1 MQGDWSVEGKTVI
14 VTGATSGIGRETAL
28 ALACMGA
35 TVVLAVRNQEAGQ
48 KTAEMIRQVRPG
60 AQVEVGPKLEL
71 AQPSSI
77 RSFAAQYQKQKRPL
91 HVLVNNAGANYLS
104 EGVTEDGVPLLTQV
118 NYLGPYMLTRL
129 LESSLVASAPSR
141 VINVSSV
148 THRYGLIDNPA
159 SFLTQCTTGVGGQ
172 YPATKLGNVLFT
184 YELQRRLGNLG
195 VQACAVDPGAVAT
208 NIYKDSRLF
217 TRQPLKWLIQN
228 LYAPPQDG
236 AAAVVHAASAPW
248 RRSPRKHGFLVNK
261 KTDTQV
267 ECDSTAETWF
277 FTRGVFAWPAI
288 TGFRGQREGVIG
300 SLRMQGWAIR
310 ALTLSA
316 LDWPLRKITK
326 GRWLSETKAVPSAP
340 ISYSKEMAGALWDMS
355 ADISNLPREVRVGI
369 TSKQSRKHAI

>member
-1 MQGDWSVEGKTVI
+1 MHDDWNVRGKTVI

-28 ALACMGA
+28 ALAGMGA

-48 KTAEMIRQVRPG
+48 DTAAMIRQVHPG
-60 AQVEVGPKLEL
+60 AKVEVGPKLEL

-91 HVLVNNAGANYLS
+91 HVLVNNAGANYMS
-104 EGVTEDGVPLLTQV
+104 EGVTEDGVSLLTQV

-129 LESSLVASAPSR
+129 LEGSLVASAPSR

-159 SFLTQCTTGVGGQ
+159 TFLSRSTIGVGGQ

-228 LYAPPQDG
+228 LYAPPRDG

-248 RRSPRKHGFLVNK
+248 RRQPGKHGFLVNK
-261 KTDTQV
+261 STDALLGGG
-267 ECDSTAETWF
+267 SIAGTWF
-277 FTRGVFAWPAI
+277 FARGVFAWPAI
-288 TGFRGQREGVIG
+288 TGFRGQREGIIG
-300 SLRMQGWAIR
+300 NLRMQGWAVR
-310 ALTLSA
+310 ALSLSA
-316 LDWPLRKITK
+316 LDWPLRKITQ

-340 ISYSKEMAGALWDMS
+340 ASYNKEMAAALWDLS
-355 ADISNLPREVRVGI
+355 ADMCKLPRALHAGI
-369 TSKQSRKHAI
+369 TSKQF